1 LTKDEFLA
9 ETASVVR
16 HLLTAGAGAVA
27 ANGLGTTPVV
37 AIGTAAAVFVGTL
50 AWSFIEKSSLLS
62 QICAAAPASELE
74 TLASD
79 LVAFRQKGSN
89 PLLIAHLAQTV
100 LALANAELV
109 SAHPELAPQPAPVPA
124 PSSPPAQEPEPTPL
138 VANVAAQMA
147 SVGLSEQPQGVT
159 Q

>member
-1 LTKDEFLA
+1 MTKDEFLA

-37 AIGTAAAVFVGTL
+37 AIGTAAVFVGTL

-109 SAHPELAPQPAPVPA
+109 SAHPELAPQPGPVPA